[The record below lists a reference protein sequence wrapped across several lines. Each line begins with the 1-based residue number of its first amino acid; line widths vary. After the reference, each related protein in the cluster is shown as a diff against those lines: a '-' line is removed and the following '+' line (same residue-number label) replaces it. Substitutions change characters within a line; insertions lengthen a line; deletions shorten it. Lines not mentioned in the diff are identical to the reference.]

1 MGLWSNISPFQTI
14 NDLAHCKK
22 RERFLIKIVI
32 NCRIITTFATDINLM
47 RIKLTGIKHE
57 ILRQKK
63 GVGHTPDKLGAD
75 IGARTHDSSN
85 RAKAHW

>member
-1 MGLWSNISPFQTI
+1 MGLWSNISSFQTI

-32 NCRIITTFATDINLM
+32 NCRIIIIFATDINLM

-63 GVGHTPDKLGAD
+63 GVIIRNGKKY
-75 IGARTHDSSN
+75 INKR
-85 RAKAHW
+85 